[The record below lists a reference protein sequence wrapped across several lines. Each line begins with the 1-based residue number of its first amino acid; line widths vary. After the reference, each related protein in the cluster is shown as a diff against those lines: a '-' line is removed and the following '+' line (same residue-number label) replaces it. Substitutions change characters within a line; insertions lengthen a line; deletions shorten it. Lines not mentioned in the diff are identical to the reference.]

1 MFSHHLSM
9 RLLMSITGKI
19 LRERPLQISAVTVL
33 LTACLFSFCLFFFC
47 QKEVYMI
54 AAGVIGGVFVIC
66 TVVMFIG
73 VREREGEA

>member
-1 MFSHHLSM
+1 
-9 RLLMSITGKI
+9 
-19 LRERPLQISAVTVL
+19 
-33 LTACLFSFCLFFFC
+33 
-47 QKEVYMI
+47 MI